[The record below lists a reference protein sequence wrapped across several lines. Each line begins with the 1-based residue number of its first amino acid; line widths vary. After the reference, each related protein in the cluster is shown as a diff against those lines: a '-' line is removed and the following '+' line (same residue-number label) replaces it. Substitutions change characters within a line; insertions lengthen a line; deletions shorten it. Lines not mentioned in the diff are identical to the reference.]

1 MLYCYN
7 KLLKVDY
14 LYKFKN
20 NYKVKKY
27 VQHNLCY
34 NSVYEEACN
43 HKFRSCLNCNGLGW
57 IAWKSNNNNNNN
69 NNNSQSTIILYS
81 ICIKCQLN

>member
-1 MLYCYN
+1 MLYCCN

-20 NYKVKKY
+20 NYRVKKY

-57 IAWKSNNNNNNN
+57 IAWKSNNNNN
-69 NNNSQSTIILYS
+69 SQSTIILYS

>member
-1 MLYCYN
+1 MLYFYN

-20 NYKVKKY
+20 NYRVKKY

-34 NSVYEEACN
+34 NYVYEEIINNKIRAC
-43 HKFRSCLNCNGLGW
+43 HTCNGLGW
-57 IAWKSNNNNNNN
+57 IAWKSNISSN
-69 NNNSQSTIILYS
+69 QPTIILYS
-81 ICIKCQLN
+81 ICIKCQLK